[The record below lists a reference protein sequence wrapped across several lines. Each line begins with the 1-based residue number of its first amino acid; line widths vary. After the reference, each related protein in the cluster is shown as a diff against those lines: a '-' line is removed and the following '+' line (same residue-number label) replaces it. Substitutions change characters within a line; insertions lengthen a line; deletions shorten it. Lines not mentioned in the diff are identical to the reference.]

1 MSPLPRPDLPPG
13 PPRDLVDA
21 LHDLHHRAGWPSLRT
36 LARSCAVSH
45 TTISKTFSS
54 STLPT
59 WGVLELLVEAM
70 DGDVTTFHDLWLAA
84 SSPTGSAPTPQI
96 AGRRAEL
103 VAVRRHLETGTGL
116 LLVTGEAGIG
126 KTKLVATAANQLA
139 DDVRVLSGDC
149 LPLSTDVP
157 FLPFADLL
165 HAAYAHPAPEWWKRA
180 LASAPAYVSTALG
193 SLLPELGT
201 APVEAVADDA
211 SRYRLH
217 TAVSAAIKALSD
229 DHPAAVLIEDAHW
242 ADPATLDL
250 LTHLV
255 AGHTGCPVLC
265 TWRLDDR
272 ATPDR
277 TVEWFERVRRLPHVT
292 ELELRPLSE
301 DETADQLRLLGHDLT
316 GDLAERVHRRTQG
329 LPLFTEQL
337 SASLDD
343 DTALPRLLAD
353 LLDRRF
359 VGISQRAWA
368 VTRVL
373 GVADRPLSV
382 DQLAAA
388 SGMVGRELT
397 EELRD
402 LRDRRLV
409 SGTSDGAA
417 QLQHPLLA
425 EATRRRLV
433 VGEDLEVH
441 AALAR
446 VLGTSPGASAAE
458 VARHWQGADDRRRE
472 LEWRIRAARAA
483 SAQFAVHETAR
494 QWARVVD
501 LWPEDKCSAGDPP
514 VTRGHAMAHALE
526 ALGRVD
532 ITAAVHLHEAAMGL
546 VDDADPLDAAKIMVT
561 VADHGASVSGITQ
574 ERLEMAA
581 RAVAIFEQHA
591 PSAAHVEALLRQ
603 ESLISGS
610 GDFGGAARVSARAVE
625 VSRTLDEPRLLQGT
639 LSRHAWN
646 AMALGSAQDAL
657 ALFDEARAIT
667 TSDGDPHELVERAT
681 NHTDVLLRI
690 CAGADRIVGAAAD
703 ALAEAA
709 RFDLSPSAVGM
720 LKANVGQGLREAG
733 RLAEAREVVGAG
745 SIDQPDR
752 DSWAI
757 NVERFNVEVAL
768 GFAPTALERADAVS
782 HMPLSSAWLRAYIA
796 HCVGVAKLWAGQ
808 PQATLNGL
816 FVALEEAV
824 ATDEAM
830 LLGEPLT
837 TAVRAAADDAEQR
850 RLPRGGV
857 ERTELARQL
866 AHLRKACASDPFAP
880 HPMLGAAAAQQATW
894 AAELARL
901 TDTAAV
907 EHWLRA
913 ATEWDKLTR
922 PHDAGYC
929 RWQAAQLAQAT
940 GRAGSA
946 KRLLIS
952 AARDAREH
960 VPLSQAIANTAGGRT
975 SAQFHGA
982 VHHREPTETS
992 T

>member
-13 PPRDLVDA
+13 PPRDLINA

-36 LARSCAVSH
+36 LARACGVSH
-45 TTISKTFSS
+45 TTVSKTFSS
-54 STLPT
+54 PTLPR

-70 DGDVTTFHDLWLAA
+70 DGDTTTFHDLWLAA

-96 AGRRAEL
+96 AGRHTEL

-126 KTKLVATAANQLA
+126 KTKLVTTAVAQLA
-139 DDVRVLSGDC
+139 EDVRVLSGAC
-149 LPLSTDVP
+149 LPLSTEVP
-157 FLPFADLL
+157 SLPIADLL
-165 HAAYAHPAPEWWKRA
+165 HAAYAHPAREWWKRA
-180 LASAPAYVSTALG
+180 LASAPAYVSTSLG

-201 APVEAVADDA
+201 APGETLADEG

-217 TAVSAAIKALSD
+217 TAVSAAMKALSD

-250 LTHLV
+250 LNHLV
-255 AGHTGCPVLC
+255 AGHPGCPVLC

-277 TVEWFERVRRLPHVT
+277 AVEWFERVRRLPRVT

-329 LPLFTEQL
+329 LPLFTEQI
-337 SASLDD
+337 SASLDH
-343 DTALPRLLAD
+343 DTALPRLLVD

-359 VGISQRAWA
+359 VGISARAWA
-368 VTRVL
+368 VARVL

-388 SGMVGRELT
+388 SGMTGRELT
-397 EELRD
+397 DELRD

-409 SGTSDGAA
+409 SGTSERGA

-446 VLGTSPGASAAE
+446 VLGESPGASAAE
-458 VARHWQGADDRRRE
+458 VARHWQGANDRDRE
-472 LEWRIRAARAA
+472 LEWRIRAALAA
-483 SAQFAVHETAR
+483 SAQFAVHESAH
-494 QWARVVD
+494 QWARVFD
-501 LWPEDKCSAGDPP
+501 LWPEGKRSAGEPP
-514 VTRGHAMAHALE
+514 LTHAHAMAQALE
-526 ALGRVD
+526 AIAHVD
-532 ITAAVHLHEAAMGL
+532 IMASVHLHEAAMRL
-546 VDDADPLDAAKIMVT
+546 VDDADPLDAAAIMVK
-561 VADHGASVSGITQ
+561 VADHTADVSGINQ
-574 ERLEMAA
+574 ELLDLAA

-591 PSAAHVEALLRQ
+591 PSAAHVDALLRQ
-603 ESLISGS
+603 ESMLSGS
-610 GDFGGAARVSARAVE
+610 GDFSGAARVSARAVE
-625 VSRTLDEPRLLQGT
+625 ISRALGEPRLLQGT

-646 AMALGSAQDAL
+646 VMAIGAPPEAD

-667 TSDGDPHELVERAT
+667 TSDGDPHELVELAI
-681 NHTDVLLRI
+681 NHTDVLLRT
-690 CAGADRIVGAAAD
+690 CAGADSIVQAAAD
-703 ALAEAA
+703 ALAEATL
-709 RFDLSPSAVGM
+709 FDLGARAVGM

-733 RLAEAREVVGAG
+733 RLAEAGELVGAG
-745 SIDQPDR
+745 SIDRPDK
-752 DSWAI
+752 DSWPI
-757 NVERFNVEVAL
+757 NLERVNIEVAL
-768 GFAPTALERADAVS
+768 GLAPTALERADALSAV
-782 HMPLSSAWLRAYIA
+782 PVSSAWVRAYIA
-796 HCVGVAKLWAGQ
+796 HCIGVAKLWAGQ

-816 FVALEEAV
+816 LVALEGAV

-830 LLGEPLT
+830 FLGEPLT
-837 TAVRAAADDAEQR
+837 TAVRAAADAAEQR

-857 ERTELARQL
+857 ERTELARRL
-866 AHLRKACASDPFAP
+866 AHLHGACARDPFAL

-894 AAELARL
+894 VAELARL
-901 TDTAAV
+901 TSTAAV
-907 EHWLRA
+907 EHWVRA
-913 ATEWDKLTR
+913 ASEWDKLTR

-929 RWQAAQLAQAT
+929 RWQAAQLAHAT
-940 GRAGSA
+940 GQAALAR
-946 KRLLIS
+946 RLLIR

-960 VPLSQAIANTAGGRT
+960 APLTQAIANTAGAGT
-975 SAQFHGA
+975 SAQFHSPI
-982 VHHREPTETS
+982 HDRQPTETV